1 MKVIVLRT
9 LSNKILES
17 KYVIVFDCVF
27 KLYSIE
33 LIHCVS
39 VKLTN
44 IGYKHILIRFIVCVL
59 NSFSFCANFLFALK
73 RRIVGD
79 IFFNTD
85 CFLLL
90 KYLFY
95 FFLFDLEVFTCV
107 QMIFC
112 LLNTS
117 FSKILFY
124 RNSYFR
130 TDYVSVIKL
139 SLLFVEFVIYRYYF
153 HTV

>member
-1 MKVIVLRT
+1 MFW
-9 LSNKILES
+9 ILFFLC
-17 KYVIVFDCVF
+17 K
-27 KLYSIE
+27 
-33 LIHCVS
+33 
-39 VKLTN
+39 
-44 IGYKHILIRFIVCVL
+44 
-59 NSFSFCANFLFALK
+59 FLFALE

-79 IFFNTD
+79 IFFYTD

-90 KYLFY
+90 KYLLY
-95 FFLFDLEVFTCV
+95 FFWFDLEVFTCV

-153 HTV
+153 HTVWSVTLSRRSFMRLWDYEKRERDCVIWLLEIMGKSFNENPTIPYGLQYPHSP